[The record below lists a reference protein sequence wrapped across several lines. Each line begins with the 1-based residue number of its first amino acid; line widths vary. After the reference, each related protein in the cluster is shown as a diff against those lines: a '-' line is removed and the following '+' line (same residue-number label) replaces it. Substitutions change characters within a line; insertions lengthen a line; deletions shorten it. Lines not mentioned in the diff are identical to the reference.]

1 LTNYAYMFEAKG
13 IQRYIFVSGKLRDV
27 VGASELVAG
36 LASSDSGE
44 ADEIG
49 SFWSEQASFSRRAGG
64 AFCIHS
70 EDKNALVLLRA
81 KWRHYILTNLPG
93 LEFVDVIAKAKPD
106 AAKPET
112 HFELEA
118 MRQCFRDAGGIRSNY
133 PSDVPGLGRPI
144 SKIAPLTG
152 RPAATE
158 KPYGK
163 YDEKDI
169 VFIDAIVWPQRK
181 HADEY
186 KSERIAMRFVEE
198 AVKWK
203 FPRNYDEKYDVG
215 EKAETDLDKN
225 PLFPFVGED
234 KRIAIIHADL
244 SGLGDLFRT
253 MGSVQGFTVVENF
266 KLAKDIED
274 SISRA
279 VKTAVAEFILP
290 AAIDSVLPA
299 RPILLGGDDIT
310 IIVRADLAI
319 PFTAQLLK
327 NIEKECS
334 HIGSADNH
342 SALSACAGI
351 AIVGKG
357 TPFLTAYALAD
368 DLCLHAKKKVKAD
381 IGLVA
386 DETGRNGFASAYSF
400 HVCQHSAHDAYDGAI
415 AENDIDATSKA
426 LSANPYIVGGRATK
440 MQVDLLA
447 LAQALVNI
455 EGGHNRVRE
464 IKSLISDNLELA
476 KTAWD
481 RWREVAGKKHIDPK
495 SKSPFETLEGVK
507 GVNPFLAEPSG
518 IFDAMT
524 LIDLGAVSKQESKKL
539 VEAVT

>member
-13 IQRYIFVSGKLRDV
+13 IQRYIFASGKLRDV
-27 VGASELVAG
+27 VGASDLVAG
-36 LASSDSGE
+36 LASSDGSDDGE
-44 ADEIG
+44 KDKIG
-49 SFWSEQASFSRRAGG
+49 SFWPEQASFSRRAGG

-93 LEFVDVIAKAKPD
+93 LEFVDVIAKAAD
-106 AAKPET
+106 G
-112 HFELEA
+112 ELPLKA
-118 MRQCFRDAGGIRSNY
+118 MHACFKEAGGIRSNY

-144 SKIAPLTG
+144 TKIAPLTG
-152 RPAATE
+152 RPAVTE
-158 KPYGK
+158 LRYGK
-163 YDEKDI
+163 DQ
-169 VFIDAIVWPQRK
+169 VFVDAIGLPQRL
-181 HADEY
+181 HAEQTKLDI
-186 KSERIAMRFVEE
+186 IAMRFVEN
-198 AVKWK
+198 ANNWK
-203 FPRNYDEKYDVG
+203 FPRNYDDGIEEEDDR
-215 EKAETDLDKN
+215 EKN
-225 PLFPFVGED
+225 PLFPFKLGSED

-253 MGSVQGFTVVENF
+253 MGRVQGFTVTENF
-266 KLAKDIED
+266 RLAKDIED

-299 RPILLGGDDIT
+299 RPVLLGGDDIT

-327 NIEKECS
+327 NIEKECG

-342 SALSACAGI
+342 NALSACAGI

-368 DLCLHAKKKVKAD
+368 DLCLHAKKRVKAD

-386 DETGRNGFASAYSF
+386 DETGRKGFASAHSF
-400 HVCQHSAHDAYDGAI
+400 HVYQHSAHDAYDGAI
-415 AENDIDATSKA
+415 AENDIDATGKA
-426 LSANPYIVGGRATK
+426 LSANPYLVGGRAK
-440 MQVDLLA
+440 EMQVDLLA

-464 IKSLISDNLELA
+464 IKSLISDNVELA
-476 KTAWD
+476 KAAWD
-481 RWREVAGKKHIDPK
+481 RWWEIGLKKQP
-495 SKSPFETLEGVK
+495 EAMACLEKHLCDRTFKDGS
-507 GVNPFLAEPSG
+507 SG
-518 IFDAMT
+518 LFDAMT
-524 LIDLGAVSKQESKKL
+524 LIDLGAVSKPKSTKPA
-539 VEAVT
+539 EAVT